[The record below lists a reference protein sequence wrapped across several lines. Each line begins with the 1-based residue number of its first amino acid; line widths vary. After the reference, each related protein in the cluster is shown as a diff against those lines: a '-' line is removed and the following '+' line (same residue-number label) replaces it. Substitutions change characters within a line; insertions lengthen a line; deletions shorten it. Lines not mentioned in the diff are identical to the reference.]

1 VPSPAGELA
10 LVNRPDP
17 PLISAEAILRSRSGR
32 SLSSPEEPVTAEN
45 VERFGPTEATVAEA
59 RRRLEELGFVVPHS
73 GVTLTV
79 VGDAA
84 RFERVFG
91 VKLVLEEDERTGG
104 LAVSADG
111 EPVVPD
117 SLADVVEAVVF
128 PEPPEFFP

>member
-17 PLISAEAILRSRSGR
+17 PPISAEVILRSRSGR
-32 SLSSPEEPVTAEN
+32 SLSSPDEPVTAEN
-45 VERFGPTEATVAEA
+45 VEQFGPTEATVAEA

-79 VGDAA
+79 LGDAA

-91 VKLVLEEDERTGG
+91 VKLAVEEDELAGD
-104 LAVSADG
+104 LAVRAEG

-117 SLADVVEAVVF
+117 SLAGVVEAVVF